1 MIFVL
6 PLLFSA
12 LLLFGLRDRIGRER
26 KLYIALGILALALSF
41 FASRA
46 ADGDH
51 IGASLSGMIS
61 VFMR

>member
-1 MIFVL
+1 MIFIL
-6 PLLFSA
+6 PLVFSA
-12 LLLFGLRDRIGRER
+12 ILLFDFRGRCGREK
-26 KLYIALGILALALSF
+26 KLWLALSLLALALSF

-51 IGASLSGMIS
+51 IGASFSGMIS

>member
-1 MIFVL
+1 MIFIL
-6 PLLFSA
+6 SLIFSA
-12 LLLFGLRDRIGRER
+12 VILFDSQGRSGRER
-26 KLYIALGILALALSF
+26 KLWIALSCLALILSF

>member
-1 MIFVL
+1 MIFIL

-12 LLLFGLRDRIGRER
+12 MLLFDFRGRVGCEK
-26 KLYIALGILALALSF
+26 KLWLALSLLALILSI

>member
-1 MIFVL
+1 MIFIL
-6 PLLFSA
+6 PLVFSA
-12 LLLFGLRDRIGRER
+12 VILFDSRGRKGRER
-26 KLYIALGILALALSF
+26 KLWLALAALALILSF